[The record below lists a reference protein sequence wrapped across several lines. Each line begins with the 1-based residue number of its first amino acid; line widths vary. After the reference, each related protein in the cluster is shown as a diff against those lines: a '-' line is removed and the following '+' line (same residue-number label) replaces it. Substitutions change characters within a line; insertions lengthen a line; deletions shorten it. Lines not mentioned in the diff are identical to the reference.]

1 MGLREKVSESLR
13 RHHPQA
19 GPQKREAERPHAE
32 RPHHEEKAEAHPGF
46 KKVQG
51 KIEREGYSKKIAGA
65 ILANATRHASASA
78 HRENSHL
85 KRVKG

>member
-13 RHHPQA
+13 RHHPQS
-19 GPQKREAERPHAE
+19 GPQKRETE